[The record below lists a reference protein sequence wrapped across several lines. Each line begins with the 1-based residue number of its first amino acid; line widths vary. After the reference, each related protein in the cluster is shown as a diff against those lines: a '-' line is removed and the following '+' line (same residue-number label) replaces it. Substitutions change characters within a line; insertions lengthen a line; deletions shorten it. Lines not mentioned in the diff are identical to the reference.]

1 MTTAG
6 PNFPDLVPT
15 ARSMSPGDFASKA
28 FRSQSG
34 IEARVQYGNK
44 AFDKTLDL
52 EYNNIA
58 DTLAASI
65 HDHYLA
71 CNGTL
76 YSFSLLEQPK
86 AGALGFHSPSGKF
99 VYGNDYYDLPPNPG
113 RFGKAYYFG
122 QDPNKNPPVWFI
134 SSPPV
139 NGVVP
144 HSTDPGGYTGEFIDA
159 ISGAN
164 IPQAQGGLQGYYPD
178 PNANYLSARYS
189 ATPFGLKY
197 RYAEPPQFNSVKPG
211 RMSVTV
217 KLIGVLDS

>member
-1 MTTAG
+1 MSTSG

-15 ARSMSPGDFASKA
+15 ARSMSPGDFASKV

-34 IEARVQYGNK
+34 IESRVQYGNK
-44 AFDKTLDL
+44 AFNKTLDL
-52 EYNNIA
+52 EYSNITDA
-58 DTLAASI
+58 LAASI

-76 YSFSLLEQPK
+76 YYFLLLEQPK
-86 AGALGFHSPSGKF
+86 AGAPGFHNPSGKF
-99 VYGNDYYDLPPNPG
+99 VYGQAYTDVPG
-113 RFGKAYYFG
+113 FIGTTFYFG
-122 QDPNKNPPVWFI
+122 FDATKAITAWFI
-134 SSPPV
+134 TAPPV
-139 NGVVP
+139 NGVVAYP
-144 HSTDPGGYTGEFIDA
+144 GSTPGTAVDA
-159 ISGAN
+159 SS
-164 IPQAQGGLQGYYPD
+164 LTGYYPD
-178 PNANYLSARYS
+178 PNPNAYASARYS

>member
-1 MTTAG
+1 
-6 PNFPDLVPT
+6 
-15 ARSMSPGDFASKA
+15 MSPGDFAGKT

-52 EYNNIA
+52 EYSNITDA
-58 DTLAASI
+58 LAASI

-76 YSFSLLEQPK
+76 YYFFLLEQPK
-86 AGALGFHSPSGKF
+86 AGAPGFHNPSGKF
-99 VYGNDYYDLPPNPG
+99 VYGQAYTDVPG
-113 RFGKAYYFG
+113 FIGTTFYFG
-122 QDPNKNPPVWFI
+122 FDATKAITAWFI
-134 SSPPV
+134 TAPPV
-139 NGVVP
+139 NGVVAYP
-144 HSTDPGGYTGEFIDA
+144 GSTPGTAVDA
-159 ISGAN
+159 AS
-164 IPQAQGGLQGYYPD
+164 LTGYYPD
-178 PNANYLSARYS
+178 PNPNAYASARYS

>member
-1 MTTAG
+1 MSTAG
-6 PNFPDLVPT
+6 PDFPDLVPT
-15 ARSMSPGDFASKA
+15 ARSMSPGDFAGKT

-52 EYNNIA
+52 EYSNITDA
-58 DTLAASI
+58 LAASI

-76 YSFSLLEQPK
+76 YYFFLLEQPK
-86 AGALGFHSPSGKF
+86 AGAPGFHNPSGKF
-99 VYGNDYYDLPPNPG
+99 VYGQAYTDVPG
-113 RFGKAYYFG
+113 FIGTTFYFG
-122 QDPNKNPPVWFI
+122 FDATKAITAWFI
-134 SSPPV
+134 TAPPV
-139 NGVVP
+139 NGVVAYP
-144 HSTDPGGYTGEFIDA
+144 GSTPGTAVDA
-159 ISGAN
+159 AS
-164 IPQAQGGLQGYYPD
+164 LTGYYPD
-178 PNANYLSARYS
+178 PNPNAYASARYS

>member
-1 MTTAG
+1 MSPQG

-15 ARSMSPGDFASKA
+15 ARSMSPGDFASKV
-28 FRSQSG
+28 FRSQNG

-44 AFDKTLDL
+44 AFNKTLDL
-52 EYNNIA
+52 EYSNITDA
-58 DTLAASI
+58 LAASI

-76 YSFSLLEQPK
+76 YWFFLLDKPK
-86 AGALGFHSPSGKF
+86 SGAPGFHSSSGKF
-99 VYGNDYYDLPPNPG
+99 VYGQAYTDVPG
-113 RFGKAYYFG
+113 FIGTTFYFG
-122 QDPNKNPPVWFI
+122 LDSNKSPTAWFTTA
-134 SSPPV
+134 SPV
-139 NGVVP
+139 NGVVTHP
-144 HSTDPGGYTGEFIDA
+144 SQGFPGFYVDA
-159 ISGAN
+159 AS
-164 IPQAQGGLQGYYPD
+164 LTGYYPD
-178 PNANYLSARYS
+178 PNPNAFASARYS

>member
-1 MTTAG
+1 MSTSG

-15 ARSMSPGDFASKA
+15 ARAMSPGDFAGKI

-34 IEARVQYGNK
+34 IESRVQYGNK
-44 AFDKTLDL
+44 AFNKTLDL
-52 EYNNIA
+52 EYSNITDA
-58 DTLAASI
+58 LAASI

-76 YSFSLLEQPK
+76 YYFLLLEQPK
-86 AGALGFHSPSGKF
+86 AGAPGFHNPSGKF
-99 VYGNDYYDLPPNPG
+99 VYGQAYTDVPG
-113 RFGKAYYFG
+113 FIGTTFYFG
-122 QDPNKNPPVWFI
+122 FDATKAITAWFI
-134 SSPPV
+134 TAPPV
-139 NGVVP
+139 NGVVAYP
-144 HSTDPGGYTGEFIDA
+144 GSTPGTAVDA
-159 ISGAN
+159 AS
-164 IPQAQGGLQGYYPD
+164 LTGYYPD
-178 PNANYLSARYS
+178 PNPNAYASARYS

>member
-1 MTTAG
+1 MSTAG
-6 PNFPDLVPT
+6 PNFPNLVPT
-15 ARSMSPGDFASKA
+15 ARSMSPGDFASKV

-34 IEARVQYGNK
+34 VESRVQYGNK

-58 DTLAASI
+58 DTSAALI

-76 YSFSLLEQPK
+76 YYFLLLEQPK
-86 AGALGFHSPSGKF
+86 AGAPGFHNPSGKF
-99 VYGNDYYDLPPNPG
+99 VYGQAYTNVPG
-113 RFGKAYYFG
+113 FPGTFYFG
-122 QDPNKNPPVWFI
+122 LDTTKNPTAWFTTA
-134 SSPPV
+134 PPV
-139 NGVVP
+139 NGVVTHP
-144 HSTDPGGYTGEFIDA
+144 SLGLSGTYVDASTLT
-159 ISGAN
+159 
-164 IPQAQGGLQGYYPD
+164 GYYPD
-178 PNANYLSARYS
+178 PNPNAFASARYS

>member
-1 MTTAG
+1 MSSPQG

-15 ARSMSPGDFASKA
+15 SRSMVPGDFASKA

-34 IEARVQYGNK
+34 IESRVQYGNK
-44 AFDKTLDL
+44 AFNKTLDL
-52 EYNNIA
+52 EYNNITDA
-58 DTLAASI
+58 LAASI

-76 YSFSLLEQPK
+76 YWFSLLERPK
-86 AGALGFHSPSGKF
+86 AGAQGFHNPSGKF
-99 VYGNDYYDLPPNPG
+99 VYGQAYTDVPG
-113 RFGKAYYFG
+113 FVGTTFYFG
-122 QDPNKNPPVWFI
+122 LDTTKNPTAWFTTA
-134 SSPPV
+134 SPV

-144 HSTDPGGYTGEFIDA
+144 HPSDSPPPIGTSVTA
-159 ISGAN
+159 SS
-164 IPQAQGGLQGYYPD
+164 LTGYYPD
-178 PNANYLSARYS
+178 PNPNAYGSARYS

>member
-1 MTTAG
+1 MSTAG
-6 PNFPDLVPT
+6 PAFPELVPT
-15 ARSMSPGDFASKA
+15 ARSMSPGDFAGKT

-44 AFDKTLDL
+44 AFNKTLDL
-52 EYNNIA
+52 EYSNITDA
-58 DTLAASI
+58 LAASI

-76 YSFSLLEQPK
+76 YYFLLLEQPK
-86 AGALGFHSPSGKF
+86 AGAPGFHNPSGKF
-99 VYGNDYYDLPPNPG
+99 VYGQAYTDVPG
-113 RFGKAYYFG
+113 FIGTTFYFG
-122 QDPNKNPPVWFI
+122 FDATKAITAWFI
-134 SSPPV
+134 TAPPV
-139 NGVVP
+139 NGVVAYP
-144 HSTDPGGYTGEFIDA
+144 GSTPGTAVDA
-159 ISGAN
+159 AS
-164 IPQAQGGLQGYYPD
+164 LTGYYPD
-178 PNANYLSARYS
+178 PNPNAYASARYS

>member
-1 MTTAG
+1 VSSQG

-15 ARSMSPGDFASKA
+15 ARSMSPGDFASKV

-34 IEARVQYGNK
+34 VEARVQYGNK
-44 AFDKTLDL
+44 AFNKTLDL
-52 EYNNIA
+52 EYSNITDA
-58 DTLAASI
+58 LAALI

-76 YSFSLLEQPK
+76 YYFLLLEQPK
-86 AGALGFHSPSGKF
+86 AGAPGFHNPSGKF
-99 VYGNDYYDLPPNPG
+99 VYGQAYTNVPG
-113 RFGKAYYFG
+113 FIGTTFYFG
-122 QDPNKNPPVWFI
+122 LDTTKSPPAWFTTA
-134 SSPPV
+134 SPV
-139 NGVVP
+139 NGVVTHP
-144 HSTDPGGYTGEFIDA
+144 SLSLPGFYVDA
-159 ISGAN
+159 AS
-164 IPQAQGGLQGYYPD
+164 LTGYYPD
-178 PNANYLSARYS
+178 PNPNTYASARYS

>member
-1 MTTAG
+1 MSTAG

-15 ARSMSPGDFASKA
+15 ARSMSPGDFAGKT

-52 EYNNIA
+52 EYSNITDA
-58 DTLAASI
+58 LAASI

-76 YSFSLLEQPK
+76 YYFLLLERPK
-86 AGALGFHSPSGKF
+86 AGAPGFHNPSGKF
-99 VYGNDYYDLPPNPG
+99 VYGQAYTDVPG
-113 RFGKAYYFG
+113 FIGTTFYFG
-122 QDPNKNPPVWFI
+122 FDATKAITAWFI
-134 SSPPV
+134 TAPPV
-139 NGVVP
+139 NGVVAYP
-144 HSTDPGGYTGEFIDA
+144 GSTPGTAVDA
-159 ISGAN
+159 AS
-164 IPQAQGGLQGYYPD
+164 LTGYYPD
-178 PNANYLSARYS
+178 PNPNAYASARYS

-197 RYAEPPQFNSVKPG
+197 RYAEPPQFSSVKPG